1 MNKQIDLQAGF
12 YLEGWFV
19 EPELARLTKDRKVV
33 QLEPKIMSVLLMLA
47 ENQGK
52 VVKKEQFFKTIWAEI
67 NVTEHVLARAISEIR
82 RIFNDNPQ
90 VPRIIQTHS
99 KNGYR
104 LIAPVSTQPGEKT
117 SQNAWEFKTANFLP
131 QTALSINM
139 TNLLFFLGGIFVML
153 VFIAMFFIIIM
164 NKHGAGNFH

>member
-19 EPELARLTKDRKVV
+19 EPEIARLTKDRKVV

-90 VPRIIQTHS
+90 IPRIIQTHS

-104 LIAPVSTQPGEKT
+104 LIAPVSPEPAEKN
-117 SQNAWEFKTANFLP
+117 SQNAWGFKTTTNLP
-131 QTALSINM
+131 QTVLSVNT
-139 TNLLFFLGGIFVML
+139 TNLLFFFGGIFVMIIFL
-153 VFIAMFFIIIM
+153 AMFFLIIM
-164 NKHGAGNFH
+164 NKHSAGNFH